1 VNEQDN
7 QYNFNQQDYE
17 MTVRIYNGYNDVYLT
32 NESWEDLVIEEDIF
46 DWKIKGSLVIKTPYE
61 SFERDSVTSLNE
73 KKNDIYKFR
82 NDGRDTIFISIKP
95 KTSSV
100 PGLVDDIL
108 FEDSK
113 WLIEFEGVIYDT
125 EDLSGAGIYNKMKK
139 VFFWEKVY
147 QLMIERDSDFST
159 ANSGRNKGNAN
170 TTQSDNLNR
179 SLPTGTSV
187 GELLKSIPE
196 FQKYTKNIPSE
207 TEWDSGSDENLI
219 YYSSPAHA
227 KFIDDLEYLLNYT
240 TSSKEYDYQPC
251 IFKFE
256 RASTKMTPKQFSL
269 KPIKKYFEQAGKE
282 VAKNFQIEHFFL
294 EESSENEKA
303 PYIKKTPINDD
314 PIQEIKAEK
323 YNTIGNYQAIDFSG
337 LTYSQKLANY
347 RIVSYNSSNGQFNE
361 EAAWHSATEYNKF
374 YKQNIANN
382 VLTNNKEDRLK
393 QNPYIKDGLNTRTL
407 YSMRSDDIGRLA
419 EGRNKILKYYLFSNL
434 GIAFTALGLTV
445 RQPGRF
451 FGLSKLTGNTREY
464 DSKLEGQY
472 FVTNII
478 HHFSNKDK
486 AYQTQLTGVKV
497 HTYFEETTFEP
508 DNVDI
513 IKGSSVEFPPL
524 PPFESTNTI

>member
-1 VNEQDN
+1 
-7 QYNFNQQDYE
+7 

-61 SFERDSVTSLNE
+61 SFERDSDTSLN
-73 KKNDIYKFR
+73 KKENDIYKFR

-159 ANSGRNKGNAN
+159 VNTGKNKGKGNIS
-170 TTQSDNLNR
+170 QSDNSDR

-187 GELLKSIPE
+187 GELLKSVPE
-196 FQKYTKNIPSE
+196 FQKYTKNVSSK
-207 TEWDSGSDENLI
+207 TEWDAGSDENLI

-227 KFIDDLEYLLNYT
+227 KFIDDLEYLLHYT
-240 TSSKEYDYQPC
+240 TAADNQYPC

-256 RASTKMTPKQFSL
+256 RASKSMEPKQFSL
-269 KPIKKYFEQAGKE
+269 KSIKKYFEQAGRE
-282 VAKNFQIEHFFL
+282 TAKDFQVEHFFL
-294 EESSENEKA
+294 EESSESEKA

-314 PIQEIKAEK
+314 PIKEIKAEK
-323 YNTIGNYQAIDFSG
+323 YNTIGSYQAIDFSG

-347 RIVSYNSSNGQFNE
+347 RVVSYNSSSGQFNE
-361 EAAWHSATEYNKF
+361 EAAWHSSTECNKF
-374 YKQNIANN
+374 YTDSIVNNILSQN
-382 VLTNNKEDRLK
+382 KYDRL
-393 QNPYIKDGLNTRTL
+393 NETPYIRDGLNTRTI
-407 YSMRSDDIGRLA
+407 YSTRNDDIGRLSD
-419 EGRNKILKYYLFSNL
+419 GRNRIIKYYLFSNFGL
-434 GIAFTALGLTV
+434 SFTALGLTI

-451 FGLSKLTGNTREY
+451 FGLSKLTGNTRDY

-472 FVTNII
+472 FVTNVI
-478 HHFSNKDK
+478 HHFSNKEK
-486 AYQTQLTGVKV
+486 TYETQLTGVKV
-497 HTYFEETTFEP
+497 HTYLERTRFRP
-508 DNVDI
+508 YDVDI
-513 IKGSSVEFPPL
+513 IPGDFPIPPPPPL
-524 PPFESTNTI
+524 IG